1 MCACGVFLQKGLD
14 WRKAADK
21 CYAQGARLPEVMSA
35 KENADILSIKVVQ
48 VFCIRLRESYKRF
61 LKTWICFANPWIYF
75 NSIWQFSKDLI
86 CGFDS

>member
-35 KENADILSIKVVQ
+35 KENADILSVKV
-48 VFCIRLRESYKRF
+48 S
-61 LKTWICFANPWIYF
+61 F
-75 NSIWQFSKDLI
+75 N
-86 CGFDS
+86 